1 MLNSTSSISG
11 EVFMVGAGPG
21 DPELLTLKALKSMQ
35 QSDVVVYDY
44 LVSQDIMALIPNT
57 VELICVGKRLGN
69 HSVPQEQTNQ
79 ILVDLAL
86 SGKTVCRLKG
96 GDPFIYGRGGEE
108 AQLLAQNNIKFQ
120 IVPGITA
127 AAGCAAYA
135 GIPLTHRDHSQAIV
149 FVTGHCQKDGKD
161 LNWSSLAKKNQTLAV
176 YMGVIKS
183 PHIQAKL
190 IEHGREETTPIAIV
204 ENGTRHNQRV
214 ITGTLSELAALIEK
228 EAVQSPAL
236 LIIGEVA
243 QLHEQLD
250 WFNTPNL
257 EQLNNS
263 LLVA

>member
-214 ITGTLSELAALIEK
+214 ITGTL
-228 EAVQSPAL
+228 
-236 LIIGEVA
+236 
-243 QLHEQLD
+243 
-250 WFNTPNL
+250 
-257 EQLNNS
+257 
-263 LLVA
+263 

>member
-1 MLNSTSSISG
+1 MLNSTSSTSG

-21 DPELLTLKALKSMQ
+21 DPELLTIKALKSMQ
-35 QSDVVVYDY
+35 QADVVVYDY

-69 HSVPQEQTNQ
+69 HSVPQEKTNQ

-108 AQLLAQNNIKFQ
+108 AQLLAENNIKFQ

-161 LNWSSLAKKNQTLAV
+161 LNWSSLAKENQTLAV

-190 IEHGREETTPIAIV
+190 IEHGRAKTTPVAIV

-214 ITGTLSELAALIEK
+214 ITGTLSELATLIDK

-250 WFNTPNL
+250 WFNKPNL
-257 EQLNNS
+257 EQLNIS

>member
-1 MLNSTSSISG
+1 MLNKTSSIFG

-21 DPELLTLKALKSMQ
+21 DPDLLTIKALRSMQ
-35 QSDVVVYDY
+35 QADVVVYDY
-44 LVSQDIMALIPNT
+44 LVSKEIMSLIPKT

-69 HSVPQEQTNQ
+69 HSVPQSETNQ
-79 ILVDLAL
+79 ILVNLAK
-86 SGKTVCRLKG
+86 SGKNVCRLKG

-108 AQLLAQNNIKFQ
+108 AQLLAKNNIKFQ

-161 LNWSSLAKKNQTLAV
+161 LNWPSLAKKNQTLAV

-183 PHIQAKL
+183 PYIQAKL
-190 IEHGREETTPIAIV
+190 IEFGREKTTPIAIV
-204 ENGTRHNQRV
+204 ENGTRQNQRV
-214 ITGTLSELAALIEK
+214 ITGTLSELATLIEK

-250 WFNTPNL
+250 WFNNTNIT
-257 EQLNNS
+257 QSNNA